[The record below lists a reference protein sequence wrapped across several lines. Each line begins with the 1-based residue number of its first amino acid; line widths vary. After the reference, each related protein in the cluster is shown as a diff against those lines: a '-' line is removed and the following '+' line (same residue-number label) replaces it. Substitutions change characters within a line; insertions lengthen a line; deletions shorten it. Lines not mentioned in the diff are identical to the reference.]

1 MLIQTKNFVR
11 KHTLKSC
18 HTLIEDVH
26 EMKKTNFFSR
36 LFPELTKIGLTI
48 TEQYFYN
55 DFSFYL
61 LRFYHTGNAFRMPT
75 TAGHF
80 RDQ

>member
-26 EMKKTNFFSR
+26 EMIKTNFSSR
-36 LFPELTKIGLTI
+36 LCPELTKIGLTI